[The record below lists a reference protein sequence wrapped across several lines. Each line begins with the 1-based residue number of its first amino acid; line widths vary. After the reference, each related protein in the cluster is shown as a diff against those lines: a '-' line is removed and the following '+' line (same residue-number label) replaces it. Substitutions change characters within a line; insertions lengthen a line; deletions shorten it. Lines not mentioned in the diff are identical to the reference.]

1 MVLSITLALN
11 SGLCPKYHQLRS
23 LRCFKLRWGF
33 FSSCFYSFV
42 FEPETLV
49 LIIIF
54 LILTEHQWDPRWS
67 EAALQNRMGD
77 LTENCSQDGRRPW
90 GLHWPEP
97 VPEHPH
103 SRAELRQADQHA
115 LLRLEAGECR
125 AARGGVK
132 PHREDMLGF
141 KITPSFS
148 HRRVWRLGCTIW
160 GPSLPPT
167 PSSSPWTRR
176 SWRRHSRP
184 RPRSRRSK
192 SATRRPWCALWRTRT
207 SAWCA
212 ARKRFLLKPWIFFL
226 DLKLLPLQ
234 FRVKKS
240 VLYKV
245 NFLSTQRQKAL
256 TVKYIWDFF

>member
-33 FSSCFYSFV
+33 FFFLFLLLCVWTWNFSFNYY
-42 FEPETLV
+42 F
-49 LIIIF
+49 F

-212 ARKRFLLKPWIFFL
+212 ARKRFRPAEAL
-226 DLKLLPLQ
+226 DLLPWL
-234 FRVKKS
+234 KAS
-240 VLYKV
+240 
-245 NFLSTQRQKAL
+245 ST
-256 TVKYIWDFF
+256 TVQS

>member
-1 MVLSITLALN
+1 M
-11 SGLCPKYHQLRS
+11 
-23 LRCFKLRWGF
+23 
-33 FSSCFYSFV
+33 
-42 FEPETLV
+42 
-49 LIIIF
+49 
-54 LILTEHQWDPRWS
+54 TEHQWDPRWS
-67 EAALQNRMGD
+67 EAALQNRVGD

-90 GLHWPEP
+90 GLHRPEP

-125 AARGGVK
+125 AARRGVK

-148 HRRVWRLGCTIW
+148 HRRVWRLGCTTW

-212 ARKRFLLKPWIFFL
+212 ARKRFRPAKTQRFTCQYCKIKLFALSANCTFDFFFFF
-226 DLKLLPLQ
+226 KLLVLGLSFFFFRIIIRSYKDAELARYKMQ
-234 FRVKKS
+234 FKIRLELWLIQS
-240 VLYKV
+240 SFAFI
-245 NFLSTQRQKAL
+245 N
-256 TVKYIWDFF
+256 D

>member
-33 FSSCFYSFV
+33 FFLFLLLCVWTWNFSFNYFYF
-42 FEPETLV
+42 
-49 LIIIF
+49 I
-54 LILTEHQWDPRWS
+54 LILTEHQRDPRWS

-77 LTENCSQDGRRPW
+77 LPENCSQDGRRPW
-90 GLHWPEP
+90 GLHRPEP

-132 PHREDMLGF
+132 PHREDTLGF

-148 HRRVWRLGCTIW
+148 HRRVWRLGCTTW

-184 RPRSRRSK
+184 RPLSRRSK

-207 SAWCA
+207 SAWCV
-212 ARKRFLLKPWIFFL
+212 ARKCFRPAEALE
-226 DLKLLPLQ
+226 LLPLL
-234 FRVKKS
+234 FRVK
-240 VLYKV
+240 
-245 NFLSTQRQKAL
+245 TQYCIK
-256 TVKYIWDFF
+256 